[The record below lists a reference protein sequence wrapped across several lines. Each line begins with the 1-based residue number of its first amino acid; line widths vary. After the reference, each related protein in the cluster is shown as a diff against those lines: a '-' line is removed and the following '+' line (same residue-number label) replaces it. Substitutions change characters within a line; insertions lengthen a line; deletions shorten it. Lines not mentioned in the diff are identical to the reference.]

1 MIKTEDLY
9 AKTNGG
15 ADLFKSYFPKFDPG
29 KTSNLV
35 SLRNDDDHPSASI
48 FSDGGKWYIKD
59 HGGSD
64 NKAKNMINFVM
75 EYEHVEFKEAVAIIC
90 QRCQIDLEGTK
101 MKAANKEGKWTKV
114 AYTSEMR
121 VIKRPSGKF
130 TEAEL
135 AILGPKDKN
144 GKPCITQDDCDQLS
158 LIPLDGYILPTKE
171 GKGKGEYSWKVEA
184 TEDFP
189 MMMYDYGDW
198 GRIYIPFSKNRF
210 MFYGKKPRGYIFG
223 CRLFREAWENAQRG
237 VYPHKV
243 EYTKKPKKEGE
254 EEIILAEEKDERFE
268 ALTICSGGSDA
279 LNVYHAGHVVCWP
292 NSETEPFSY
301 DTISKLMRLTR
312 NLYVLYDADATG
324 ITHAYELALK
334 NLDIKVINLPADLGQ
349 YGTGK
354 RDENGNE
361 KPCKDIKDYCM
372 YYQRGKIDPYKEFKY
387 SLVKLAKPLKFW
399 SETTDKNGNPK
410 LEISNA
416 HLYQFLQANGFH
428 KMPTDR
434 KGVFKFVHISDNV
447 VEEIPETDMASTCRR
462 FLINF
467 LMERPEYYSVQ
478 LENTI
483 HRSKQISTESL
494 KNLDDVHPNFN
505 AFTEAS
511 EYFFFRNGIFKVTKD
526 GIEKVDPDKSPFFV
540 LQHKVIPRDFSPVG
554 DLFEVGFTKSY
565 AWALDMQSTCDP
577 QTPEFLSFQ
586 KSLDNLTN
594 ANEKYSVGKV
604 ADFDYIKYVWNTGNK
619 YWREEEEARRNGAEL
634 TEDERRSIEKNF
646 LNKVTSIGYLLC
658 KYKVRGA
665 AKAVYCME
673 TNILE
678 EDEGSHKGGTGKSFF
693 IDSLK
698 EVRKREFLNGQ
709 NMKDNNWQ
717 FIFQR
722 IDYDTDIIHIDD
734 LNSKIDLNRF
744 LPDITGDLVINP
756 KNTSEF
762 VIPFDKAPKFAFTSN
777 HAIKKFDDSLRRR
790 IQFVSFSDYYHSANS
805 ESGLKERS
813 PRTEFGRD
821 LLKQYNDRD
830 WNLFYNFMLQ
840 CVVAYMRYGL
850 LEPDMP
856 DINARIRK
864 AQIGLD
870 FLDWAD
876 DYFDGKFNKILDDE
890 VCYQAYKAALSRKE
904 ESWAKK
910 KTFTKKVIGWCEIR
924 GYAYNPDWFMQ
935 SRSDTERKRGKLNLF
950 DTTGEQR
957 YGGFYIE
964 NQAAKEEDQPF

>member
-1 MIKTEDLY
+1 MIKIDDLF

-15 ADLFKSYFPKFDPG
+15 ADLFKTYFPNFDPG
-29 KTSNLV
+29 KTTNIF
-35 SLRNDDDHPSASI
+35 SLRDDDAHPSASI
-48 FSDGGKWYIKD
+48 FEQGGRWYIKD
-59 HGGSD
+59 HGGAD
-64 NKAKNMINFVM
+64 NKAKNMIDFVK
-75 EYEHVEFKEAVAIIC
+75 EHEHTDFKGAIAIIC
-90 QRCQIDLEGTK
+90 QRCCIDVDGSKKTYS
-101 MKAANKEGKWTKV
+101 KEGKWSKV
-114 AYTSEMR
+114 AYTPEMR

-135 AILGPKDKN
+135 AVLGPKDKN
-144 GKPCITQDDCDQLS
+144 GKPCITQEDCDELF
-158 LIPLDGYILPTKE
+158 LIPLDGYILPTAE
-171 GKGKGEYSWKVEA
+171 GKGKGEFSWKIEA
-184 TEDFP
+184 TDDFP
-189 MMMYDYGDW
+189 IMMYDYGEW
-198 GRIYIPFSKNRF
+198 GRIYIPFGKNRF

-223 CRLFREAWENAQRG
+223 CRMFREAWENALKG
-237 VYPHKV
+237 VYPHRV
-243 EYTKKPKKEGE
+243 EFTKKPKKDGE
-254 EEIILAEEKDERFE
+254 EDVLADEKDERFE
-268 ALTICSGGSDA
+268 NLTICSGGSDA
-279 LNVYHAGHVVCWP
+279 LNVHHAGHVVCWP
-292 NSETEPFSY
+292 NSETEPLSY
-301 DTISKLMRLTR
+301 DTISKLKRLCI
-312 NLYVLYDADATG
+312 NLYVLFDADATG
-324 ITHAYELALK
+324 LAGAYKLALK
-334 NLDIKVINLPADLGQ
+334 DLDIKVITLPADLGQ

-354 RDENGNE
+354 RDENGHE
-361 KPCKDIKDYCM
+361 KPCKDIKDFCM
-372 YYQRGKIDPYKEFKY
+372 YYKRGQIDPYKEFRH
-387 SLVKLAKPLKFW
+387 SLVKLAKPMKFW
-399 SETTDKNGNPK
+399 METTDKNGNPK
-410 LEISNA
+410 PEISNA

-428 KMPTDR
+428 KMLTDR
-434 KGVFKFVHISDNV
+434 KGMFKFVHVRDNV
-447 VEEIPETDMASTCRR
+447 VEEIPESDMASTCRR

-467 LMERPEYYSVQ
+467 LMERSEYYSVQ
-478 LENTI
+478 LENMI
-483 HRSKQISTESL
+483 HRSKQISLDSL
-494 KNLDDVHPNFN
+494 KNLDEIQLDFS

-511 EYFFFRNGIFKVTKD
+511 EYFFFRNGIFKVTKE
-526 GIEKVDPDKSPFFV
+526 GIEKVDATKSPFFV

-554 DLFEVGFTKSY
+554 DLFQVGYTDAY
-565 AWALDMQSTCDP
+565 QWALDMLAAADP
-577 QTPEFLSFQ
+577 LSPEYISFLNSID
-586 KSLDNLTN
+586 KLTN
-594 ANEKYSVGKV
+594 ANEKYKVGKV

-634 TEDERRSIEKNF
+634 TEEEHRSIEKNF

-678 EDEGSHKGGTGKSFF
+678 EDEGNHKGGTGKSFF

-821 LLKQYNDRD
+821 LLKQYDDHD

-850 LEPDMP
+850 IEPDMP

-876 DYFDGKFNKILDDE
+876 DYFDDKFNQILDDE
-890 VCYQAYKAALSRKE
+890 VCYLAYKAALSRKE

-924 GYAYNPDWFMQ
+924 GYAYNPEWFMQ

-950 DTTGEQR
+950 ETTGQQR

-964 NQAAKEEDQPF
+964 NKAAKEEAAPW

>member
-1 MIKTEDLY
+1 MIDIDKLY
-9 AKTNGG
+9 EFTNGG
-15 ADLFKSYFPKFDPG
+15 ADLFRTYFPDFDPG
-29 KTSNLV
+29 NKSNMV
-35 SLRNDDDHPSASI
+35 RLRDDDTHPSSSI
-48 FSDGGKWYIKD
+48 FLHDGKWLIKD

-64 NKAKNMINFVM
+64 NQAKNMINFVM
-75 EYEHVEFKEAVAIIC
+75 EHEAVDFKEAVAIIC
-90 QRCQIDLEGTK
+90 QRCNISIDGA
-101 MKAANKEGKWTKV
+101 KAKQPTREGKWSKV
-114 AYTSEMR
+114 AYTPELR
-121 VIKRPSGKF
+121 VIKRPDGKF

-135 AILGPKDKN
+135 AVLGPRDQN
-144 GKPCITQDDCDQLS
+144 GKPCITQYDCDQLY
-158 LIPLDGYILPTKE
+158 LVPLDGYIIPTKE

-184 TEDFP
+184 TDSFP
-189 MMMYDYGDW
+189 IMMYDYGEW
-198 GRIYIPFSKNRF
+198 GRIYTPFGENRF

-223 CRLFREAWENAQRG
+223 CRAFREAWEKALNG
-237 VYPHKV
+237 SFPHQV
-243 EYTKKPKKEGE
+243 DFSTKRQKEKDDDGLE
-254 EEIILAEEKDERFE
+254 EEKDERWE

-279 LNVYHAGHVVCWP
+279 LNVHHAGHIVCWP
-292 NSETEPFSY
+292 NSESEPLSR
-301 DTISKLMRLTR
+301 DTINKLLKLTR

-324 ITHAYELALK
+324 VRMAYNLALK
-334 NLDIKVINLPADLGQ
+334 NLDIQVISLPADLGQ
-349 YGTGK
+349 YSTGK
-354 RDENGNE
+354 RDKDGNE
-361 KPCKDIKDYCM
+361 KFCKDIKDFCM
-372 YYQRGKIDPYKEFKY
+372 YYKRGQIDPYKEFKY
-387 SLVKLAKPLKFW
+387 TLVKLAKPLKFW
-399 SETTDKNGNPK
+399 METEDKNGNPK
-410 LEISNA
+410 IEISNA

-434 KGVFKFVHISDNV
+434 KGLFKFIHVSDNV
-447 VEEIPETDMASTCRR
+447 VEEIPETDMAATCRK
-462 FLINF
+462 FLITF
-467 LMERPEYYSVQ
+467 LMEHSEYYSVR

-483 HRSKQISTESL
+483 HRSKQISNDSL
-494 KNLDDVHPNFN
+494 KNLDEFSPDFN
-505 AFTEAS
+505 AFTETS
-511 EYFFFRNGIFKVTKD
+511 EFFFFRNGIFKATKD
-526 GIEKVDPDKSPFFV
+526 GIEKVPADKSPFFV

-554 DLFEVGFTKSY
+554 DLFKVDYSDTY
-565 AWALDMQSTCDP
+565 QWALQMRDSFDP
-577 QTPEFLSFQ
+577 DTPEY
-586 KSLDNLTN
+586 LDWCRNIDKLTN
-594 ANEKYSVGKV
+594 DNEKYKV
-604 ADFDYIKYVWNTGNK
+604 CGVSDFDYVQYVWNTGNK
-619 YWREEEEARRNGAEL
+619 YWREEEEARRSGAEL
-634 TEDERRSIEKNF
+634 TEEEHRSIEKNF

-658 KYKVRGA
+658 KYKVRGS

-805 ESGLKERS
+805 EAGLKERS

-821 LLKQYNDRD
+821 LLKQYDSRE

-850 LEPDMP
+850 IEPDMP

-876 DYFDGKFNKILDDE
+876 DYFDGKFNQVLDDE
-890 VCYQAYKAALSRKE
+890 VCYNAYKAALSRKE

-910 KTFTKKVIGWCEIR
+910 KTFTKKIIGWCEIR
-924 GYAYNPDWFMQ
+924 GYSYNPQWFMKN
-935 SRSDTERKRGKLNLF
+935 RSDTERKRGKLNLF
-950 DTTGEQR
+950 DTHGEQR
-957 YGGFYIE
+957 YGGFYIQ
-964 NQAAKEEDQPF
+964 NDAAKENDSNSF

>member
-1 MIKTEDLY
+1 MIKTEDLF

-15 ADLFKSYFPKFDPG
+15 ADLFKTYFPNFDPG
-29 KTSNLV
+29 KTTNIF
-35 SLRNDDDHPSASI
+35 SLRDDDAHPSASI
-48 FSDGGKWYIKD
+48 FEQGGRWYIKD
-59 HGGSD
+59 HGGAD
-64 NKAKNMINFVM
+64 NKAKNMIDFVK
-75 EYEHVEFKEAVAIIC
+75 EHEHTDFKGAIAIIC
-90 QRCQIDLEGTK
+90 QRCCIDIDGSRRTYS
-101 MKAANKEGKWTKV
+101 KEGKWSKV
-114 AYTSEMR
+114 AYTPEMR

-135 AILGPKDKN
+135 AVLGPKDKN
-144 GKPCITQDDCDQLS
+144 GKPCITQEDCDELF
-158 LIPLDGYILPTKE
+158 LVPLDGYILPTAE
-171 GKGKGEYSWKVEA
+171 GKGKGEFSWKIEA

-189 MMMYDYGDW
+189 IMMYDYDTW
-198 GRIYIPFSKNRF
+198 GRIYIPFGKNRF

-223 CRLFREAWENAQRG
+223 CRLFREAWENALKG
-237 VYPHKV
+237 VYPHRV
-243 EYTKKPKKEGE
+243 EFTKKPKKDGE
-254 EEIILAEEKDERFE
+254 EDVLADEKDERFE
-268 ALTICSGGSDA
+268 NLTICSGGSDA
-279 LNVYHAGHVVCWP
+279 LNVHHAGHVVCWP
-292 NSETEPFSY
+292 NSETEPLSY
-301 DTISKLMRLTR
+301 DTISKLKRLCV
-312 NLYVLYDADATG
+312 NLYVLFDADPTG
-324 ITHAYELALK
+324 LAGAFKLALK
-334 NLDIKVINLPADLGQ
+334 DLDIKVITLPADLGQ

-354 RDENGNE
+354 RDENGQE
-361 KPCKDIKDYCM
+361 KPCKDIKDFCM
-372 YYQRGKIDPYKEFKY
+372 YYKRGQIDPYKEFRY
-387 SLVKLAKPLKFW
+387 SLVKLAKPMKFW
-399 SETTDKNGNPK
+399 METTDKNGNPK
-410 LEISNA
+410 PEISNA

-428 KMPTDR
+428 KMLTDR
-434 KGVFKFVHISDNV
+434 KGIFKFVHVRDNV
-447 VEEIPETDMASTCRR
+447 VEEIPESDMASTCRR

-467 LMERPEYYSVQ
+467 LMERSEYYSVQ
-478 LENTI
+478 LENMI
-483 HRSKQISTESL
+483 HRSKQISLDSL
-494 KNLDDVHPNFN
+494 KNLDEIQLDFS

-511 EYFFFRNGIFKVTKD
+511 EYFFFRNGIFKVTKE
-526 GIEKVDPDKSPFFV
+526 GIEKVDATKSPFFV
-540 LQHKVIPRDFSPVG
+540 LQHKVIPRDFSPAG
-554 DLFEVGFTKSY
+554 DLFEVGYTDSY
-565 AWALDMQSTCDP
+565 QWALDMLSTADP
-577 QTPEFLSFQ
+577 QSPEYTSFLNTID
-586 KSLDNLTN
+586 KLTN
-594 ANEKYSVGKV
+594 ANEKYKVGKV

-619 YWREEEEARRNGAEL
+619 YWREEEEAHRNGAEL
-634 TEDERRSIEKNF
+634 TEEEHRSIEKNF

-658 KYKVRGA
+658 KYKVRGS

-678 EDEGSHKGGTGKSFF
+678 EDEGNHKGGTGKSFF

-805 ESGLKERS
+805 DSGLKERS

-821 LLKQYNDRD
+821 LLKQYDDRD
-830 WNLFYNFMLQ
+830 WNTFYNFMLQ

-850 LEPDMP
+850 IEPDMP

-876 DYFDGKFNKILDDE
+876 DYFDDKFNQILDDE
-890 VCYQAYKAALSRKE
+890 VCYNAYKAALSRKE

-924 GYAYNPDWFMQ
+924 GYAYNPEWFMQ

-950 DTTGEQR
+950 ETTGQQR

-964 NQAAKEEDQPF
+964 NKAAKEEAAPW

>member
-1 MIKTEDLY
+1 MIKIDDLF

-15 ADLFKSYFPKFDPG
+15 ADLFKTYFPNFDPG
-29 KTSNLV
+29 KTTNIF
-35 SLRNDDDHPSASI
+35 SLRDDDAHPSASI
-48 FSDGGKWYIKD
+48 FEQGGRWYIKD
-59 HGGSD
+59 HGGAD
-64 NKAKNMINFVM
+64 NKAKNMIDFVK
-75 EYEHVEFKEAVAIIC
+75 EHEHTDFKGAIAIIC
-90 QRCQIDLEGTK
+90 QRCCIDVDGSKKTYS
-101 MKAANKEGKWTKV
+101 KEGKWSKV
-114 AYTSEMR
+114 AYTPEMR

-135 AILGPKDKN
+135 AVLGPKDKN
-144 GKPCITQDDCDQLS
+144 GKPCITQEDCDELF
-158 LIPLDGYILPTKE
+158 LIPLDGYILPTAE
-171 GKGKGEYSWKVEA
+171 GKGKGEFSWKIEA
-184 TEDFP
+184 TDDFP
-189 MMMYDYGDW
+189 IMMYDYGEW
-198 GRIYIPFSKNRF
+198 GRIYIPFGKNRF

-223 CRLFREAWENAQRG
+223 CRLFRDAWENALKG
-237 VYPHKV
+237 VYPHRV
-243 EYTKKPKKEGE
+243 EFTKKPNKDGE
-254 EEIILAEEKDERFE
+254 KDVLAEEKDERFE
-268 ALTICSGGSDA
+268 NLTICSGGSDA
-279 LNVYHAGHVVCWP
+279 LNVHHAGHVVCWP
-292 NSETEPFSY
+292 NSETEPLSY
-301 DTISKLMRLTR
+301 DTISKLKRLCI
-312 NLYVLYDADATG
+312 NLYVLFDADATG
-324 ITHAYELALK
+324 LAGAYKLALK
-334 NLDIKVINLPADLGQ
+334 DLDIKVITLPADLGQ

-354 RDENGNE
+354 RDENGKE
-361 KPCKDIKDYCM
+361 KPCKDIKDFCM
-372 YYQRGKIDPYKEFKY
+372 YYKRGQIDPYKEFRH
-387 SLVKLAKPLKFW
+387 SLVKLAKPMKFW
-399 SETTDKNGNPK
+399 METTDKNGNPK
-410 LEISNA
+410 PEISNA

-428 KMPTDR
+428 KMLTDR
-434 KGVFKFVHISDNV
+434 KGMFKFIHVRDNV
-447 VEEIPETDMASTCRR
+447 VEEIPESDMASTCRR

-467 LMERPEYYSVQ
+467 LMERSEYYSVQ
-478 LENTI
+478 LENMI
-483 HRSKQISTESL
+483 HRSKQISLDSL
-494 KNLDDVHPNFN
+494 KNLDEIQLDFS

-511 EYFFFRNGIFKVTKD
+511 EYFFFRNGIFKVTKE
-526 GIEKVDPDKSPFFV
+526 GIEKVDATKSPFFV

-554 DLFEVGFTKSY
+554 DLFQVGYTDAY
-565 AWALDMQSTCDP
+565 QWALDMLAAADP
-577 QTPEFLSFQ
+577 QSPEYISFSNSID
-586 KSLDNLTN
+586 KLTN
-594 ANEKYSVGKV
+594 ANEKYKVGKV

-634 TEDERRSIEKNF
+634 TEEEHRSIEKNF

-678 EDEGSHKGGTGKSFF
+678 EDEGNHKGGTGKSFF

-821 LLKQYNDRD
+821 LLKQYDDHD

-850 LEPDMP
+850 IEPDMP

-876 DYFDGKFNKILDDE
+876 DYFDDKFNQILDDE
-890 VCYQAYKAALSRKE
+890 VCYLAYKAALSRKE

-924 GYAYNPDWFMQ
+924 GYAYNPEWFMQ

-950 DTTGEQR
+950 ETTGQQR

-964 NQAAKEEDQPF
+964 NKAAKEEAAPW

>member
-9 AKTNGG
+9 ERTNGG
-15 ADLFKSYFPKFDPG
+15 ADLFKSYFHSFDPG

-35 SLRNDDDHPSASI
+35 SLRDDDAHPSASI
-48 FSDGGKWYIKD
+48 FEQGGKWYIKD
-59 HGGSD
+59 HGGAD

-75 EYEHVEFKEAVAIIC
+75 EHEHTDFKGAIAIIC
-90 QRCQIDLEGTK
+90 QRCCIDVDGAK
-101 MKAANKEGKWTKV
+101 RNYAKEGKWSKV
-114 AYTSEMR
+114 AYTPEMR
-121 VIKRPSGKF
+121 VIKRPSGQF

-135 AILGPKDKN
+135 AVLGPKDKN
-144 GKPCITQDDCDQLS
+144 GKPCITQEDCDELF
-158 LIPLDGYILPTKE
+158 LIPLDGYILPTAE
-171 GKGKGEYSWKVEA
+171 GKGKGQFSWKVEA
-184 TEDFP
+184 TEEFP
-189 MMMYDYGDW
+189 IMMYDYGDW
-198 GRIYIPFSKNRF
+198 GRIYTPFGKNRF

-223 CRLFREAWENAQRG
+223 CRLFREAWENAQKG

-243 EYTKKPKKEGE
+243 EYTKKPKKGE
-254 EEIILAEEKDERFE
+254 EEDILADEKEERFE
-268 ALTICSGGSDA
+268 NLTICSGGSDA
-279 LNVYHAGHVVCWP
+279 LNVHHAGHVVCWP
-292 NSETEPFSY
+292 NSETEPLSY
-301 DTISKLMRLTR
+301 DTISKLKRLAI
-312 NLYVLYDADATG
+312 NVYVLFDADATG
-324 ITHAYELALK
+324 LAGAHKIALK
-334 NLDIKVINLPADLGQ
+334 DLDIKIINLPADLGQ

-354 RDENGNE
+354 RDENGHE
-361 KPCKDIKDYCM
+361 KPCKDIKDFCM
-372 YYQRGKIDPYKEFKY
+372 YYKRGQIDPYKEFKY

-399 SETTDKNGNPK
+399 METTDKNGNPK

-428 KMPTDR
+428 KMLTDR
-434 KGVFKFVHISDNV
+434 KGVFKFVHVADNV
-447 VEEIPETDMASTCRR
+447 VEEIPESDMASTCRR

-467 LMERPEYYSVQ
+467 LMERPEYYSVM

-483 HRSKQISTESL
+483 HRSKQISVDSL
-494 KNLDDVHPNFN
+494 KNLDDIRPDFS

-511 EYFFFRNGIFKVTKD
+511 EFFFFRNGIFKVTKD
-526 GIEKVDPDKSPFFV
+526 GIEKVDATKSPFFV
-540 LQHKVIPRDFSPVG
+540 LQHKVIQRDFSPVG
-554 DLFEVGFTKSY
+554 DLFKVSYTPNY
-565 AWALDMQSTCDP
+565 AWALELLAKADP
-577 QTPEFLSFQ
+577 QTPNYTALL
-586 KSLDNLTN
+586 KDMDNLTN
-594 ANEKYSVGKV
+594 ANDMYSVGEV

-619 YWREEEEARRNGAEL
+619 YWREQEEARRSGADL
-634 TEDERRSIEKNF
+634 TEEERRSVEKNF

-658 KYKVRGA
+658 KYKERGK

-678 EDEGSHKGGTGKSFF
+678 EDEGNHKGGTGKSFF

-821 LLKQYNDRD
+821 LLKQYDDRD
-830 WNLFYNFMLQ
+830 WNMFYNFMLQ

-850 LEPDMP
+850 IDPDMP

-876 DYFDGKFNKILDDE
+876 DYFDDKFNKILDDE
-890 VCYQAYKAALSRKE
+890 VCYLAYKAALSRKE

-924 GYAYNPDWFMQ
+924 GYSYNPDWFMER
-935 SRSDTERKRGKLNLF
+935 RSDTERKRGKLNLF
-950 DTTGEQR
+950 DTTGQQR

-964 NQAAKEEDQPF
+964 NKAAKDEGDPF

>member
-1 MIKTEDLY
+1 MIKTEDLF

-15 ADLFKSYFPKFDPG
+15 ADLFKTYFPNFDPG
-29 KTSNLV
+29 KTTNIF
-35 SLRNDDDHPSASI
+35 SLRDDDAHPSASI
-48 FSDGGKWYIKD
+48 FEQGGRWYIKD
-59 HGGSD
+59 HGGAD
-64 NKAKNMINFVM
+64 NKAKNMIDFVK
-75 EYEHVEFKEAVAIIC
+75 EHEHTDFKGAVAIIC
-90 QRCQIDLEGTK
+90 QRCCIDIDGTK
-101 MKAANKEGKWTKV
+101 KTYSKEGNWSKV
-114 AYTSEMR
+114 AYTPEMR

-135 AILGPKDKN
+135 AVLGPKDKN
-144 GKPCITQDDCDQLS
+144 GKPCITQEDCDELF
-158 LIPLDGYILPTKE
+158 LIPLDGYILPTAE
-171 GKGKGEYSWKVEA
+171 GKGKGEFSWKVEA

-189 MMMYDYGDW
+189 IMMYDYGEW
-198 GRIYIPFSKNRF
+198 GRIYIPFGKNRF

-223 CRLFREAWENAQRG
+223 CRLFREAWENALKG
-237 VYPHKV
+237 VFPHKV
-243 EYTKKPKKEGE
+243 EYSKKPRKDEEGE
-254 EEIILAEEKDERFE
+254 LPADEKDERWE
-268 ALTICSGGSDA
+268 NLTICSGGSDA
-279 LNVYHAGHVVCWP
+279 LNVHHAGHVVCWP
-292 NSETEPFSY
+292 NSETEPLSY
-301 DTISKLMRLTR
+301 DTISKLKRLCI
-312 NLYVLYDADATG
+312 NLYVLFDADATG
-324 ITHAYELALK
+324 LSQAYKLALK
-334 NLDIKVINLPADLGQ
+334 DLDIKVITLPADLGQ

-361 KPCKDIKDYCM
+361 KPCKDIKDFCTHYK
-372 YYQRGKIDPYKEFKY
+372 RGQIDPYKEFRY

-399 SETTDKNGNPK
+399 METTDKNGNLK

-434 KGVFKFVHISDNV
+434 KGIFRFVHVSNNV
-447 VEEIPETDMASTCRR
+447 VEDIPEADMASTCRR

-467 LMERPEYYSVQ
+467 LTERPEYYSVQ

-494 KNLDDVHPNFN
+494 KNLDDIHPNFD
-505 AFTEAS
+505 AFTAES
-511 EYFFFRNGIFKVTKD
+511 EYFFFRNGIFRVTKD
-526 GIEKVDPDKSPFFV
+526 GIEKVDADKSPFFV
-540 LQHKVIPRDFSPVG
+540 LQHKVIPRDFSPAG
-554 DLFEVGFTKSY
+554 DLFKVGLTKTY
-565 AWALDMQSTCDP
+565 KWALDMHSSCDP
-577 QTPEFLSFQ
+577 QTPEFFSFQ
-586 KSLDNLTN
+586 KTLDNLTS
-594 ANEKYSVGKV
+594 ANEKYSVEEV

-619 YWREEEEARRNGAEL
+619 YWREEEEARRSGAEL
-634 TEDERRSIEKNF
+634 TEEEHRSIEKNF

-678 EDEGSHKGGTGKSFF
+678 EDEGNHKGGTGKSFF

-821 LLKQYNDRD
+821 LLKQYDGHD

-856 DINARIRK
+856 DINSRIRK

-876 DYFDGKFNKILDDE
+876 DYFDGKFNQILDDE
-890 VCYQAYKAALSRKE
+890 VCYNAYKAALSRKE

-924 GYAYNPDWFMQ
+924 GYFYNPDWYMQ
-935 SRSDTERKRGKLNLF
+935 NRSDTERKRGKLNLF
-950 DTTGEQR
+950 DVTGEQR
-957 YGGFYIE
+957 YGGFYIQ
-964 NQAAKEEDQPF
+964 NDAAKEESPGF

>member
-9 AKTNGG
+9 ERTNGG
-15 ADLFKSYFPKFDPG
+15 ADLFKSYFPSFDPG

-35 SLRNDDDHPSASI
+35 SLRDDDAHPSASI
-48 FSDGGKWYIKD
+48 FEQGGKWYIKD
-59 HGGSD
+59 HGGAD

-75 EYEHVEFKEAVAIIC
+75 EHEHTDFKGAIAIIC
-90 QRCQIDLEGTK
+90 QRCCIDVDGAKRNYT
-101 MKAANKEGKWTKV
+101 KEGKWSKV
-114 AYTSEMR
+114 AYTPEMR
-121 VIKRPSGKF
+121 VIKRPSGQF

-135 AILGPKDKN
+135 AVLGPKDKN
-144 GKPCITQDDCDQLS
+144 GKPCITQEDCDELF
-158 LIPLDGYILPTKE
+158 LVPLDGYILPTAE
-171 GKGKGEYSWKVEA
+171 GKGKGQFSWKVEA
-184 TEDFP
+184 TDEFP
-189 MMMYDYGDW
+189 IMMYDYGEW
-198 GRIYIPFSKNRF
+198 GRIYTPFGKNRF

-223 CRLFREAWENAQRG
+223 CRLFREAWENAQKG

-243 EYTKKPKKEGE
+243 EYTKKPKKGE
-254 EEIILAEEKDERFE
+254 EEDILADEKDERFE
-268 ALTICSGGSDA
+268 NLTICSGGSDA
-279 LNVYHAGHVVCWP
+279 LNVHHSGHVVCWP
-292 NSETEPFSY
+292 NSETEPLSY
-301 DTISKLMRLTR
+301 DTISKLKRLAI
-312 NLYVLYDADATG
+312 NVYVLFDADATG
-324 ITHAYELALK
+324 LAGAYKIALK
-334 NLDIKVINLPADLGQ
+334 DLDIKVINLPADLGQ

-354 RDENGNE
+354 RDENGHE
-361 KPCKDIKDYCM
+361 KPCKDIKDFCM
-372 YYQRGKIDPYKEFKY
+372 YYKRGQIDPYKEFKY
-387 SLVKLAKPLKFW
+387 NLVKLAKPLKFW
-399 SETTDKNGNPK
+399 METTDKNGNPK

-428 KMPTDR
+428 KMLTDR
-434 KGVFKFVHISDNV
+434 KGVFKFVHVADNV
-447 VEEIPETDMASTCRR
+447 VEEIPESDMASTCRR

-467 LMERPEYYSVQ
+467 LMERPEYYSVM

-483 HRSKQISTESL
+483 HRSKQISVDSL
-494 KNLDDVHPNFN
+494 KNLDDIRPDFS

-511 EYFFFRNGIFKVTKD
+511 EFFFFRNGIFKVTKD
-526 GIEKVDPDKSPFFV
+526 GIEKVDATKSPFFV
-540 LQHKVIPRDFSPVG
+540 LQHKVIQRDFSPVG
-554 DLFEVGFTKSY
+554 DLFKVSYTPNY
-565 AWALDMQSTCDP
+565 AWALELLAKADP
-577 QTPEFLSFQ
+577 QSPNYTALL
-586 KSLDNLTN
+586 KDMDNLTN
-594 ANEKYSVGKV
+594 ANDMYSVAEV

-619 YWREEEEARRNGAEL
+619 YWREQEEARRNGADL
-634 TEDERRSIEKNF
+634 TEEERRSVEKNF

-658 KYKVRGA
+658 KYKERGK

-678 EDEGSHKGGTGKSFF
+678 EDEGNHKGGTGKSFF

-821 LLKQYNDRD
+821 LLKQYDDRD

-850 LEPDMP
+850 IDPDMP

-876 DYFDGKFNKILDDE
+876 DYFDDKFNKILDDE
-890 VCYQAYKAALSRKE
+890 VCYLAYKAALSRKE

-924 GYAYNPDWFMQ
+924 GYSYNPDWFMER
-935 SRSDTERKRGKLNLF
+935 RSDTERKRGKLNLF
-950 DTTGEQR
+950 DTTGQQR

-964 NQAAKEEDQPF
+964 NKAAKDEGDPF

>member
-1 MIKTEDLY
+1 MIKVEDLY
-9 AKTNGG
+9 EKTNGG
-15 ADLFKSYFPKFDPG
+15 ADLFKSYFPSFDPG
-29 KTSNLV
+29 KTSNMV
-35 SLRNDDDHPSASI
+35 SLRDDDAHPSASI
-48 FSDGGKWYIKD
+48 FEQGGKWYIKD
-59 HGGSD
+59 HGGAD

-75 EYEHVEFKEAVAIIC
+75 EHEHTDFKGAIAIIC
-90 QRCQIDLEGTK
+90 QRCCIDVDGAK
-101 MKAANKEGKWTKV
+101 RNYAKEGKWSKV
-114 AYTSEMR
+114 AYTPEMR
-121 VIKRPSGKF
+121 VIKRPSGQF

-135 AILGPKDKN
+135 AVLGPKDKN
-144 GKPCITQDDCDQLS
+144 GKPCITQEDCDELF
-158 LIPLDGYILPTKE
+158 LIPLDGYILPTAE
-171 GKGKGEYSWKVEA
+171 GKGKGQFSWKVEA
-184 TEDFP
+184 TDEFP
-189 MMMYDYGDW
+189 IMMYDYGEW
-198 GRIYIPFSKNRF
+198 GRIYTPFGKNRF

-223 CRLFREAWENAQRG
+223 CRLFREAWENAQKG

-243 EYTKKPKKEGE
+243 EYTKKPKKGE
-254 EEIILAEEKDERFE
+254 EEDILADEKDERFE
-268 ALTICSGGSDA
+268 NLTICSGGSDA
-279 LNVYHAGHVVCWP
+279 LNVHHAGHVVCWP
-292 NSETEPFSY
+292 NSETEPLSY
-301 DTISKLMRLTR
+301 DTISKLKRLAI
-312 NLYVLYDADATG
+312 NVYVLFDADATG
-324 ITHAYELALK
+324 LAGAYKIALK
-334 NLDIKVINLPADLGQ
+334 DLDIKVINLPADLGQ

-354 RDENGNE
+354 RDENGHE
-361 KPCKDIKDYCM
+361 KPCKDIKDFCM
-372 YYQRGKIDPYKEFKY
+372 YYKRGQIDPYKEFKY

-399 SETTDKNGNPK
+399 METTDKNGNPK

-428 KMPTDR
+428 KMLTDR
-434 KGVFKFVHISDNV
+434 KGVFKFVHVADNV
-447 VEEIPETDMASTCRR
+447 VEEIPESDMASTCRR

-467 LMERPEYYSVQ
+467 LMEHPEYYSVM

-483 HRSKQISTESL
+483 HRSKQISVDSL
-494 KNLDDVHPNFN
+494 KNLDDIRPDFS

-511 EYFFFRNGIFKVTKD
+511 EFFFFRNGIFKVTKD
-526 GIEKVDPDKSPFFV
+526 GIEKVDATKSPFFV
-540 LQHKVIPRDFSPVG
+540 LQHKVIQRDFSPVG
-554 DLFEVGFTKSY
+554 DLFKVSYTPNY
-565 AWALDMQSTCDP
+565 AWALELLAKADP
-577 QTPEFLSFQ
+577 QTPNYTALL
-586 KSLDNLTN
+586 KDMDNLTN
-594 ANEKYSVGKV
+594 ANDMYSVGEV

-619 YWREEEEARRNGAEL
+619 YWREQEEARRSGADL
-634 TEDERRSIEKNF
+634 TEEERRSVEKNF

-658 KYKVRGA
+658 KYKERGK

-678 EDEGSHKGGTGKSFF
+678 EDEGNHKGGTGKSFF

-821 LLKQYNDRD
+821 LLKQYDDRD

-850 LEPDMP
+850 IDPDMP

-876 DYFDGKFNKILDDE
+876 DYFDDKFNKILDDE
-890 VCYQAYKAALSRKE
+890 VCYLAYKAALSRKE

-924 GYAYNPDWFMQ
+924 GYSYNPDWFMER
-935 SRSDTERKRGKLNLF
+935 RSDTERKRGKLNLF
-950 DTTGEQR
+950 DTTGQQR

-964 NQAAKEEDQPF
+964 NKAAKDEGDPF

>member
-1 MIKTEDLY
+1 MIKTDDLY
-9 AKTNGG
+9 DKTNGV
-15 ADLFKSYFPKFDPG
+15 ADLFKSYFPTFDPG

-35 SLRNDDDHPSASI
+35 SLRDDDAHPSASI
-48 FSDGGKWYIKD
+48 FVHGGKWYIKD

-64 NKAKNMINFVM
+64 NEAKNMVNFVM
-75 EYEHVEFKEAVAIIC
+75 EHEHTDFKGAVAIIC
-90 QRCQIDLEGTK
+90 QRCCIDVDGSKKTYS
-101 MKAANKEGKWTKV
+101 KEGLWTKV

-130 TEAEL
+130 TDAEL
-135 AILGPKDKN
+135 AVLGPKDKN
-144 GKPCITQDDCDQLS
+144 GKPCITQEDCDELF
-158 LIPLDGYILPTKE
+158 LVPLDGYILPTKE

-184 TEDFP
+184 TDDFP
-189 MMMYDYGDW
+189 IMMYDYGEW
-198 GRIYIPFSKNRF
+198 GRIYTPFGKNRF

-223 CRLFREAWENAQRG
+223 CRMFREAWENALKG

-243 EYTKKPKKEGE
+243 EYSKKAKKSE
-254 EEIILAEEKDERFE
+254 EEELLADEKDERWE
-268 ALTICSGGSDA
+268 NLTICSGGSDA
-279 LNVYHAGHVVCWP
+279 LNVHHAGHVVCWP
-292 NSETEPFSY
+292 NSETEPLSY
-301 DTISKLMRLTR
+301 DTISKLKRLCI
-312 NLYVLYDADATG
+312 NLNVLFDADATG
-324 ITHAYELALK
+324 QAGAYKLALK
-334 NLDIKVINLPADLGQ
+334 DLDIKVINLPADLGQ

-354 RDENGNE
+354 RDDNGNE
-361 KPCKDIKDYCM
+361 KPCKDIKDFCM
-372 YYQRGKIDPYKEFKY
+372 YYKRGQIDPYKEFRY

-399 SETTDKNGNPK
+399 METTDKNGNPK

-434 KGVFKFVHISDNV
+434 KGIFKFVHVADNV
-447 VEEIPETDMASTCRR
+447 VEEIPESYMASTCRR

-483 HRSKQISTESL
+483 HRSKQISLDSL
-494 KNLDDVHPNFN
+494 KNLDDIHPDFS
-505 AFTEAS
+505 AFTESS

-526 GIEKVDPDKSPFFV
+526 GIEKVDATKSPFFV

-554 DLFEVGFTKSY
+554 DLFKVSYTQNY
-565 AWALDMQSTCDP
+565 AWALELLAKADP
-577 QTPEFLSFQ
+577 QTPNYTVILKEM
-586 KSLDNLTN
+586 DNLTN
-594 ANEKYSVGKV
+594 ANDMYSVGDV
-604 ADFDYIKYVWNTGNK
+604 ADFDYIRYVWNTGNK

-634 TEDERRSIEKNF
+634 TEQEQRSIEKNF

-658 KYKVRGA
+658 KYKVRGS

-678 EDEGSHKGGTGKSFF
+678 EDEGNHKGGTGKSFF

-717 FIFQR
+717 FVFQR

-777 HAIKKFDDSLRRR
+777 HAIKRFDDSLRRR

-821 LLKQYNDRD
+821 LLKQYDDHD

-850 LEPDMP
+850 IEPDMP

-876 DYFDGKFNKILDDE
+876 DYFDDKFNQILDDE
-890 VCYQAYKAALSRKE
+890 VCYLAYKAALSRKE

-924 GYAYNPDWFMQ
+924 GYAYNPEWFMQ

-950 DTTGEQR
+950 ETTGQQR

-964 NQAAKEEDQPF
+964 NKAAKEEADPW